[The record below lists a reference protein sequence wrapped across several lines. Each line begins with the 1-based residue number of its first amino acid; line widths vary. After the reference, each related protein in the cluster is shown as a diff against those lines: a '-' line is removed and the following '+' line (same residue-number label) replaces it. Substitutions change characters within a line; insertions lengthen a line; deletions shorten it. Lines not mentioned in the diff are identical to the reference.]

1 MKSRRFSMRKDE
13 AEIVKL
19 ALRITLQTYEQMELW
34 QRKDPYYTWMK
45 SRIEELLKTLEEYQW
60 EV

>member
-34 QRKDPYYTWMK
+34 QQKDPYYTWMK
-45 SRIEELLKTLEEYQW
+45 SRMEELLKTLEDYQW

>member
-34 QRKDPYYTWMK
+34 QQKDPYYAWMR
-45 SRIEELLKTLEEYQW
+45 SRMEELLKKLEEYQW